1 MKAVRNVAVT
11 DNGTPTPANQLKN
24 FAITFDE
31 AGTSTCVNIDYG
43 DGSAEM
49 YGDSA
54 TCSGSQYSGSSSYIS
69 TFTGNNFQANHAYS
83 SMNTYEVRITAFNEY
98 STSNTSLSHVVSTV
112 DCAQPTINIKY
123 KTVLFWEPTK
133 VERKSPVH
141 VIGSTTINCGSILEN
156 IKQWTVESV
165 DPDYGTESSSIDIS
179 TISSRLK
186 AELDLPAFFL
196 NVGLYKVSYVL
207 EMKADAF
214 ANNETFKSV
223 AYTYIRVIPSKLVG
237 NIFPGGMT
245 KIERG
250 INRMLKI
257 DPASNTY
264 DPDVPAGSPQVS
276 QINTCRLLYLKF

>member
-11 DNGTPTPANQLKN
+11 DNGKPTTENQPKV
-24 FAITFDE
+24 FDITFEE

-43 DGSAEM
+43 DSSAEM

-54 TCSGSQYSGSSSYIS
+54 TCSGSQYSGSSSYKA
-69 TFTGNNFQANHAYS
+69 TFTGNNFQVNHAYS

-112 DCAQPTINIKY
+112 DCSQPTINIKY
-123 KTVLFWEPTK
+123 KTVVFWEPTK

-165 DPDYGTESSSIDIS
+165 DPDYCTESSSIDIS
-179 TISSRLK
+179 TISSRFN

-214 ANNETFKSV
+214 TNNETFKSA
-223 AYTYIRVIPSKLVG
+223 AYTYIRVIPSTLVG

-245 KIERG
+245 KIQRG

-257 DPASNTY
+257 DPESNTY
-264 DPDVPAGSPQVS
+264 DPDVPAGSPQVN
-276 QINTCRLLYLKF
+276 QINTCHLL